1 MKKIVWK
8 CVLCLFGVLCCYPI
22 VFVCVG
28 ALMGKGEISVCLAP
42 IVSSMEGYANFRIL
56 PKEPTL
62 RSWVEVL
69 LDTPGFFVTF
79 WNSVKIV
86 VGVLAGQLLV
96 AVPGAWGFAKYRFP
110 LQRGLFFIYIILMM
124 MPFQVLMLSEYL
136 VLDKIGFLDTLWSL
150 ILPGIFSTFP
160 VFILYHS
167 FRGIPDEVL
176 EAGRI
181 DGASE
186 WKLFLKIGLPLGRSG
201 IFSMIVL
208 SFLEYW
214 NLVEQ
219 PMTFLKDKT
228 LWPMSIFLPLIEP
241 ENAGIAFVASVI
253 SLIPAL
259 LIFLGGQE
267 YLEKGISYMN
277 MKE

>member
-1 MKKIVWK
+1 
-8 CVLCLFGVLCCYPI
+8 
-22 VFVCVG
+22 
-28 ALMGKGEISVCLAP
+28 
-42 IVSSMEGYANFRIL
+42 
-56 PKEPTL
+56 
-62 RSWVEVL
+62 
-69 LDTPGFFVTF
+69 
-79 WNSVKIV
+79 
-86 VGVLAGQLLV
+86 
-96 AVPGAWGFAKYRFP
+96 
-110 LQRGLFFIYIILMM
+110 
-124 MPFQVLMLSEYL
+124 MLSEYL

>member
-8 CVLCLFGVLCCYPI
+8 CALFLIGFICCYPI

-28 ALMGKGEISVCLAP
+28 SFMGKDELLTSLRPAL
-42 IVSSMEGYANFRIL
+42 SSSGGYVDWSIL
-56 PKEPTL
+56 PQEPTL

-69 LDTPGFFVTF
+69 LDTPGVFVTF
-79 WNSVKIV
+79 WNSIQIV
-86 VGVLAGQLLV
+86 VGVLLGQLLV
-96 AVPGAWGFAKYRFP
+96 AVPGAWGFAKYKFP
-110 LQRGLFFIYIILMM
+110 FHRALFLLYVILMM

-136 VLDKIGFLDTLWSL
+136 VLDKLNLLNTLWAL

-160 VFILYHS
+160 VFILYNS
-167 FRGIPDEVL
+167 FRGIPNEIL

-186 WKLFLKIGLPLGRSG
+186 WQLFLEIGLSLGKSG
-201 IFSMIVL
+201 IFSVIVL

-219 PMTFLKDKT
+219 PMTFLKDKVR
-228 LWPMSIFLPLIEP
+228 WPMSIFLPSIEP
-241 ENAGIAFVASVI
+241 ENAGITFVASVI

-259 LIFLGGQE
+259 LVFLSGQE
-267 YLEKGISYMN
+267 YLEKGISYMG

>member
-1 MKKIVWK
+1 MKKIIWK
-8 CVLCLFGVLCCYPI
+8 CVLSLLGFICCYPI

-28 ALMGKGEISVCLAP
+28 SLMGKTELFTNLAP
-42 IVSSMEGYANFRIL
+42 VLSAGNGYVDWSLL
-56 PKEPTL
+56 PKEPTF

-86 VGVLAGQLLV
+86 IGVLLGQLFV
-96 AVPGAWGFAKYRFP
+96 AVSGAWGFAKYKFP
-110 LQRGLFFIYIILMM
+110 FRSALFFLYTVLMM

-136 VLDKIGFLDTLWSL
+136 VLNKLNLLDTLWAL

-160 VFILYHS
+160 VFILYNS
-167 FRGIPDEVL
+167 FQGIPDEVL

-186 WKLFLKIGLPLGRSG
+186 WQLFLKIGLPLGKSG
-201 IFSMIVL
+201 IFSVIVL

-219 PMTFLKDKT
+219 PMTFLKDKS
-228 LWPMSIFLPLIEP
+228 LWPMSIFLPAIEP

-253 SLIPAL
+253 SLIPAM

-267 YLEKGISYMN
+267 YLEKGISYMR